1 MGRKLEGNAF
11 PSLQTKPWHE
21 PAPDLF
27 RGYPFS

>member
-1 MGRKLEGNAF
+1 MNLLEGEAF

-27 RGYPFS
+27 RGYSFS

>member
-1 MGRKLEGNAF
+1 MVFFKGKAF

-27 RGYPFS
+27 RGYPF